1 MNTRQSSKKEW
12 TLERKNA
19 LMGYIMVSPILV
31 GILLFTVV
39 PVFFS
44 LYISFTDWDMLH
56 PQTWVGLQNYQTI
69 FSDKMLGIVTKN
81 TLVYCVIAIPGA
93 ILFGMLL
100 ALAMN
105 AKIRGVA
112 LYRTAFFMPN
122 ITTTV
127 AVCIVWSWLY
137 NKDYGLF
144 NNLLKMVGLEP
155 IKWISSKK
163 MAMPSVAIMSVWQ
176 AMGYDMILLTAGLK
190 GISETYYEAAKIDGA
205 NGWNIFWK
213 ITLPML
219 TPTLFFL
226 VVTHCI
232 SYIQMFDAAYI
243 MTEGGPG
250 NSSLFYVY
258 YIYREGFQNANMGYA
273 CALAWLLFLV
283 ILVLT
288 MIVLKTQNK
297 WVYYADGR

>member
-105 AKIRGVA
+105 TKIRGVA

-232 SYIQMFDAAYI
+232 SYIQMFYLQHDR
-243 MTEGGPG
+243 GRPGPRHAQLRHADLQHRLRVLPNG
-250 NSSLFYVY
+250 RGLRLCLGAVHRGHDYHRNPVQSS
-258 YIYREGFQNANMGYA
+258 G
-273 CALAWLLFLV
+273 
-283 ILVLT
+283 
-288 MIVLKTQNK
+288 
-297 WVYYADGR
+297 

>member
-100 ALAMN
+100 ALFIA
-105 AKIRGVA
+105 
-112 LYRTAFFMPN
+112 
-122 ITTTV
+122 
-127 AVCIVWSWLY
+127 
-137 NKDYGLF
+137 
-144 NNLLKMVGLEP
+144 
-155 IKWISSKK
+155 
-163 MAMPSVAIMSVWQ
+163 
-176 AMGYDMILLTAGLK
+176 
-190 GISETYYEAAKIDGA
+190 
-205 NGWNIFWK
+205 
-213 ITLPML
+213 TLCFSPRHCPLWL
-219 TPTLFFL
+219 TPGALLLLLPLFWFTLVKFAQNELPVIERAFYRL
-226 VVTHCI
+226 LL
-232 SYIQMFDAAYI
+232 AA
-243 MTEGGPG
+243 
-250 NSSLFYVY
+250 V
-258 YIYREGFQNANMGYA
+258 
-273 CALAWLLFLV
+273 
-283 ILVLT
+283 
-288 MIVLKTQNK
+288 
-297 WVYYADGR
+297 DGSAEAI

>member
-105 AKIRGVA
+105 TKIRGVA

-144 NNLLKMVGLEP
+144 NNLLKMVG
-155 IKWISSKK
+155 WSRSSGFPPKRWPCRRWRSC
-163 MAMPSVAIMSVWQ
+163 PS
-176 AMGYDMILLTAGLK
+176 
-190 GISETYYEAAKIDGA
+190 
-205 NGWNIFWK
+205 
-213 ITLPML
+213 
-219 TPTLFFL
+219 
-226 VVTHCI
+226 
-232 SYIQMFDAAYI
+232 
-243 MTEGGPG
+243 
-250 NSSLFYVY
+250 
-258 YIYREGFQNANMGYA
+258 
-273 CALAWLLFLV
+273 
-283 ILVLT
+283 
-288 MIVLKTQNK
+288 
-297 WVYYADGR
+297 GRPWATT

>member
-105 AKIRGVA
+105 TKIRGVA

-144 NNLLKMVGLEP
+144 NNILKMVGLEP
-155 IKWISSKK
+155 VKWISSKK

-250 NSSLFYVY
+250 HATRSFVMQIYNTAFEYFRMGEASAYAWVLFIAVM
-258 YIYREGFQNANMGYA
+258 IIT
-273 CALAWLLFLV
+273 V
-283 ILVLT
+283 IQFKV
-288 MIVLKTQNK
+288 QDK
-297 WVYYADGR
+297 WVNYDA